1 MKTKSLIRK
10 IKALL
15 SAKKREQLA
24 KYESLLSV
32 LRKLKK
38 KQAALSAKLESEED
52 KEKRRDIEHKLKVI
66 EAQRKKGLR
75 LKRDL
80 EKLRDE

>member
-1 MKTKSLIRK
+1 MKTKSLVRK

-24 KYESLLSV
+24 KYESLQKV

-38 KQAALSAKLESEED
+38 KQALLSAKLGREQD
-52 KEKRRDIEHKLKVI
+52 KEKRRELEHKLKVI

-80 EKLRDE
+80 EKLRNE